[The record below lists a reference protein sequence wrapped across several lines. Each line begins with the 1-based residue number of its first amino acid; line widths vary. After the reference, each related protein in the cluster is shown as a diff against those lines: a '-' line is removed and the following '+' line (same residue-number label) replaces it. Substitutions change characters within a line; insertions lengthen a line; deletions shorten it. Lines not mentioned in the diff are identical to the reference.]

1 MQTHTYAYVRA
12 RTHTHTHT
20 HTHTS
25 TLVHCTEVSMHSE
38 TQKMINIK
46 LPFQVY
52 GVNSSISFWGKKFL
66 VQNLSIYDI
75 ASTDLFWEIY
85 L

>member
-1 MQTHTYAYVRA
+1 
-12 RTHTHTHT
+12 
-20 HTHTS
+20 
-25 TLVHCTEVSMHSE
+25 MHSE

-52 GVNSSISFWGKKFL
+52 GVNSSISFWGKNFL
-66 VQNLSIYDI
+66 VQNLSIYDV

>member
-1 MQTHTYAYVRA
+1 
-12 RTHTHTHT
+12 
-20 HTHTS
+20 
-25 TLVHCTEVSMHSE
+25 MHSE

-66 VQNLSIYDI
+66 VQLLQFFYKFGIISKVIKTLKNMYTVNVYISFIDFQTYI
-75 ASTDLFWEIY
+75 PKK
-85 L
+85 